1 MASSLMTSHLFGFLC
16 TYMAFGDRSMK
27 MALEEQQE
35 ILTGNGV
42 KGAGVQSQKLL
53 CPRVFDPADTYL
65 RLRTL
70 V

>member
-1 MASSLMTSHLFGFLC
+1 
-16 TYMAFGDRSMK
+16 MAFGDRSMK